1 MTKYSSKLLAIIV
14 ALAIVVVAGYSPS
27 VNAGDLPCVTY
38 NNNRP
43 GGSQPW
49 PGYDAVEIRPNQKNP
64 LIQIWYHK
72 DGRWD
77 GQDGK
82 KSFLASSQQSLEE
95 YCRNPIPSPGE
106 LLKRAAAEAR
116 CPDSSP
122 DGAGQKILPKHEW
135 RK

>member
-1 MTKYSSKLLAIIV
+1 MTYNKLF
-14 ALAIVVVAGYSPS
+14 LAIVVALIIVAGYVPS
-27 VNAGDLPCVTY
+27 NAIAGDFPCVTY
-38 NNNRP
+38 NNNKP
-43 GGSQPW
+43 GGPQPW
-49 PGYDAVEIRPNQKNP
+49 PGFDAVEIRPNQKNP
-64 LIQIWYHK
+64 LIQIWYHR

-82 KSFLASSQQSLEE
+82 RSFLASSQQALEE
-95 YCRNPIPSPGE
+95 YCRNPVPSPGE
-106 LLKRAAAEAR
+106 LLRRAEAEAR